1 MGWLVRSFVCC
12 INRPHIN
19 SCQGVRWRN
28 FVQGMHFS
36 QSKNALLLD
45 CFSKIGSGCGSV
57 GRVFAS
63 DTSGLQLESSYWQ
76 DFIMNIFTVNC
87 WKDENKEKEA
97 GNFKIVK
104 CIYSHKTVDD
114 VMYEFQ
120 NSALIPSGFLRTK
133 MDAYFVTV
141 MAKSKQIWDQFDQNM
156 FCCLKV
162 FILGQSRPLFRQFL
176 IPITVLTI

>member
-12 INRPHIN
+12 INRPPIN
-19 SCQGVRWRN
+19 SCQRVRWRD

-36 QSKNALLLD
+36 RSKNALLLD

-63 DTSGLQLESSYWQ
+63 DLQLESSYWQ

-162 FILGQSRPLFRQFL
+162 FILGQSRRLFRQFL